1 MAELSEKPHVIII
14 DDSKLMRVSIRNV
27 LKDEFN
33 LTEAVDGEQGW
44 TSLCSDPTLQVVITD
59 AQMPGIDG
67 YELIARIRA
76 SENATIR
83 AVPIIMI
90 TGADDQSARERAL
103 QAGATDF
110 ITKPFD
116 RTQLLARTRA
126 LAKSDQTSRKLVQ
139 TSEALAEQGAVDP
152 ITGVSSRRF
161 FVERGA
167 QELAFST
174 RRAQDLSVIALHV
187 DHFAELQKRLGEAHA
202 NQLLSWV
209 AKKLKD
215 TVRTEDTLARI
226 DGAAFAVIAAGAGR
240 LEGAVLCDRARKA
253 LSAAPFSEGGIT
265 TAITTSIGLVCLSFD
280 KLDTIEK
287 FLALADQRAV
297 RAQNEGGNRTVA
309 SNAAEKK
316 TPAPNEPIPSIDAAL
331 QLLAARNVDRLQP
344 HFITLL
350 RRMLPLFE
358 IADQR
363 LQLGLGDA
371 LATIKQ
377 RLEKK

>member
-1 MAELSEKPHVIII
+1 MAEPADKPHVIVI

-27 LKDEFN
+27 LKDEFH
-33 LTEAVDGEQGW
+33 LVETVDGEQGW
-44 TSLCSDPTLQVVITD
+44 AALCADPALQVVITD

-76 SENATIR
+76 SDNPAIR
-83 AVPIIMI
+83 AIPIIMI
-90 TGADDQSARERAL
+90 TGADDESARERAL
-103 QAGATDF
+103 HAGATDF

-116 RTQLLARTRA
+116 KTQLLARTRA
-126 LAKSDQTSRKLVQ
+126 LAKSDQTTRKLAQ
-139 TSEALAEQGAVDP
+139 TSEALAEQGAIDP
-152 ITGVSSRRF
+152 LTGISSRRF

-174 RRAQDLSVIALHV
+174 RRNQDLSVIVLRV
-187 DHFAELQKRLGEAHA
+187 DQFAEVQRIQGQAQSE
-202 NQLLSWV
+202 QLLHWV

-226 DGAAFAVIAAGAGR
+226 DGTTFAILATGAGR

-253 LSAAPFSEGGIT
+253 LTAAPYSEGAT
-265 TAITTSIGLVCLSFD
+265 RTAITASVGLVCLSFD

-297 RAQNEGGNRTVA
+297 RAHNEGGNRTVT
-309 SNAAEKK
+309 SNAPEMK
-316 TPAPNEPIPSIDAAL
+316 TPAAAGPAPGLDAAL
-331 QLLAARNVDRLQP
+331 QILATRNLDRLQP
-344 HFITLL
+344 YFITLM

-358 IADQR
+358 AADQR
-363 LQLGLGDA
+363 LQLGLGEA
-371 LATIKQ
+371 LATIKK
-377 RLEKK
+377 RLEK

>member
-1 MAELSEKPHVIII
+1 MAEPADKPHVIVI
-14 DDSKLMRVSIRNV
+14 DDSKLMRVSVKNV
-27 LKDEFN
+27 LKDEFHMI
-33 LTEAVDGEQGW
+33 EAIDGEQGW
-44 TSLCSDPTLQVVITD
+44 AALCADPALQVVITD

-76 SENATIR
+76 SDNPVIR

-90 TGADDQSARERAL
+90 TGADDESARERAL

-116 RTQLLARTRA
+116 KTQLLARTRA
-126 LAKSDQTSRKLVQ
+126 LAKSDQTTRKLAQ

-152 ITGVSSRRF
+152 LTGIRSRRF

-174 RRAQDLSVIALHV
+174 RRDQDLSVIVLRV
-187 DHFAELQKRLGEAHA
+187 DRFAEVLRQQGPELS
-202 NQLLSWV
+202 NQLLRW
-209 AKKLKD
+209 AANKLTG

-226 DGAAFAVIAAGAGR
+226 DGATFAILATGAGR

-253 LSAAPFSEGGIT
+253 LTAAPFAAGATSVPV
-265 TAITTSIGLVCLSFD
+265 TASVGLVCLSFD
-280 KLDTIEK
+280 KLDNIEK

-309 SNAAEKK
+309 SNAPEMK
-316 TPAPNEPIPSIDAAL
+316 TPAAAGPAPGLDAAL
-331 QLLAARNVDRLQP
+331 QMLATRNLDRLQP
-344 HFITLL
+344 YFITLM

-358 IADQR
+358 AADQR

-371 LATIKQ
+371 LATIKK
-377 RLEKK
+377 RLEK

>member
-1 MAELSEKPHVIII
+1 MTEPSEKPHIIVI

-27 LKDEFN
+27 LKEEFH

-44 TSLCSDPTLQVVITD
+44 AMLCSDPTLQVVITD

-83 AVPIIMI
+83 SVPIIMI

-126 LAKSDQTSRKLVQ
+126 LAKSDQTTRKLVQ
-139 TSEALAEQGAVDP
+139 TSEALAEQGAIDP
-152 ITGVSSRRF
+152 VTGVSSRRF
-161 FVERGA
+161 FIERGA

-174 RRAQDLSVIALHV
+174 RRNQDLSVIALHV
-187 DHFAELQKRLGEAHA
+187 DRFADFQKQHGQAQA
-202 NQLLSWV
+202 DQLLLWV

-226 DGAAFAVIAAGAGR
+226 DGATFAIIAAGAGR

-253 LSAAPFSEGGIT
+253 LNATPFSESGVSTPIT
-265 TAITTSIGLVCLSFD
+265 ASIGLVCLSFD
-280 KLDTIEK
+280 KLDNIEK
-287 FLALADQRAV
+287 FIALADQRAV
-297 RAQNEGGNRTVA
+297 RAHSEGGNRTVA
-309 SNAAEKK
+309 SNLPEKK
-316 TPAPNEPIPSIDAAL
+316 IPATIEPAPGIEAAL
-331 QLLAARNVDRLQP
+331 QMVAVRNFDRLQP
-344 HFITLL
+344 YFITLL
-350 RRMLPLFE
+350 RRLLPLFE
-358 IADQR
+358 AADQR
-363 LQLGLGDA
+363 LQLGIGEA
-371 LATIKQ
+371 LATIKK
-377 RLEKK
+377 RLEK

>member
-1 MAELSEKPHVIII
+1 MTEPSEKPHVIVI
-14 DDSKLMRVSIRNV
+14 DDSKLMRVSVRNV
-27 LKDEFN
+27 LKDEFH
-33 LTEAVDGEQGW
+33 LLEAVDGEQGW
-44 TSLCSDPTLQVVITD
+44 AMLCGDPALQVVITD

-76 SENATIR
+76 SENVTIR

-90 TGADDQSARERAL
+90 TGADDQSARDRAL
-103 QAGATDF
+103 QTGATDF

-116 RTQLLARTRA
+116 KTQLLARTRA
-126 LAKSDQTSRKLVQ
+126 LVKSNQASRKLVE
-139 TSEALAEQGAVDP
+139 TSEALAEQGAIDP
-152 ITGVSSRRF
+152 LTGISSRRF

-174 RRAQDLSVIALHV
+174 RRNQDLSVIALHV
-187 DHFAELQKRLGEAHA
+187 DRFADFEKQHGPPQAERL
-202 NQLLSWV
+202 LMWV
-209 AKKLKD
+209 ATKLKD

-226 DGAAFAVIAAGAGR
+226 DGAAFAIIATGAGR

-253 LSAAPFSEGGIT
+253 LNAAPFSEGGIST
-265 TAITTSIGLVCLSFD
+265 PITASIGLVCLNFD

-297 RAQNEGGNRTVA
+297 RAHSEGGNRA
-309 SNAAEKK
+309 IAGNAAEKK
-316 TPAPNEPIPSIDAAL
+316 TPATTESAPGIEAAL
-331 QLLAARNVDRLQP
+331 QMVAVRNFDRLQP
-344 HFITLL
+344 YFITLM

-358 IADQR
+358 AADQR

-371 LATIKQ
+371 LATIRKK
-377 RLEKK
+377 LEK